1 WSAAANLALF
11 AGAGWWGATPAKAM
25 TMVFVSLVLMEFFK
39 AYAYRS
45 DHQHVLHRPLAN
57 RWLNLAIGWELLL
70 LVALVY
76 VPFLQRAF
84 GIVPLSV
91 AEWALIAF
99 WAHTILP
106 VLELVKWLERQGWL
120 GVTDASE
127 SAPAPGARKPA

>member
-1 WSAAANLALF
+1 
-11 AGAGWWGATPAKAM
+11 M
-25 TMVFVSLVLMEFFK
+25 
-39 AYAYRS
+39 
-45 DHQHVLHRPLAN
+45 
-57 RWLNLAIGWELLL
+57 L